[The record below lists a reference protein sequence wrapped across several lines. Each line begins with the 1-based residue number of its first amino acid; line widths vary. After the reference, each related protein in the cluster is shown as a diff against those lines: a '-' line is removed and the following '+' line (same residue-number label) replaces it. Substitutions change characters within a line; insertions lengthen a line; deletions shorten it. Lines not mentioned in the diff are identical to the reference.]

1 MIRRRHELTGF
12 EGSVIQP
19 LLPNKPRGV
28 PRIDDRK
35 VLDAIRECADQR
47 EAGANIPPKKNRNGS
62 FAFSKLIQYRGI
74 ATRYDKRP
82 ENFLA
87 AVKIAAMRIWLRHYE
102 STA

>member
-1 MIRRRHELTGF
+1 MSRRRHELTGF

-47 EAGANIPPKKNRNGS
+47 EAGANIPPKKNLKGS

-74 ATRYDKRP
+74 ATRHDKRP

-87 AVKIAAMRIWLRHYE
+87 VVKIASM
-102 STA
+102 

>member
-1 MIRRRHELTGF
+1 MSRRRHELTGF

-74 ATRYDKRP
+74 ATRHDKRP